1 MSGPGARPCGEFVR
15 SHAEDER
22 VPRTRF
28 SRGAL
33 GLGLLALL
41 APPLVLGNY
50 LLAILCGI
58 LIAVVAAT
66 GLNILTG
73 YTGLISV
80 GHGAFMGVGGYTAAI
95 LATAAGWPWW
105 ATLPA
110 AGAVTALA
118 GVVFGLPSFRLKRFY
133 LAIATLAAQFILE
146 YAFMNWESLTK
157 GAIGILVPR
166 PAVLGRVLA
175 SDAELYY
182 LLLAAAVAA
191 VAVARNLFRTNTGRA
206 LIAIRDQDLAAGIV
220 GVDVARHKLVA
231 FAVSSAYAGVAG
243 GLMAYYTT
251 SVAPGSYNLSLSI
264 DYLAMIIIGGLGTP
278 LGPIL
283 GAAFVLVIPDV
294 LQALIEGL
302 KHVVDISYTFA
313 ALREIVFGLCIIGF
327 LVFEPEGLA
336 RFWRDFRA
344 YWKLWPFPY

>member
-15 SHAEDER
+15 THAEDER

-28 SRGAL
+28 ARGAL
-33 GLGLLALL
+33 VAGLLVLL

-166 PAVLGRVLA
+166 PAVCP
-175 SDAELYY
+175 
-182 LLLAAAVAA
+182 
-191 VAVARNLFRTNTGRA
+191 
-206 LIAIRDQDLAAGIV
+206 AAGR
-220 GVDVARHKLVA
+220 GPW
-231 FAVSSAYAGVAG
+231 SSAICSRSSPPTPRRTWRRAPSRHPPSTRPARSSRSSGSRRRHCG
-243 GLMAYYTT
+243 SRSSRPTT
-251 SVAPGSYNLSLSI
+251 STTTITCGSPS
-264 DYLAMIIIGGLGTP
+264 
-278 LGPIL
+278 
-283 GAAFVLVIPDV
+283 
-294 LQALIEGL
+294 
-302 KHVVDISYTFA
+302 
-313 ALREIVFGLCIIGF
+313 
-327 LVFEPEGLA
+327 
-336 RFWRDFRA
+336 RA
-344 YWKLWPFPY
+344 